1 MLFKCAPPL
10 QRAVVAVVRP
20 PLDLCAAL
28 SYLAQG
34 RGDLFRAV
42 SRAWRDFIRMHPSL
56 ARERRSVRGGRV
68 AEARGIY
75 RGSVVLRYLLGHRRF
90 DKMM

>member
-1 MLFKCAPPL
+1 
-10 QRAVVAVVRP
+10 
-20 PLDLCAAL
+20 
-28 SYLAQG
+28 
-34 RGDLFRAV
+34 
-42 SRAWRDFIRMHPSL
+42 MHPSL

-75 RGSVVLRYLLGHRRF
+75 RGSVVLRYLLGRRRF